1 MQLDLII
8 LDEEQKDLFIIS
20 DRTDDLTLAKP
31 RGTGFF
37 TRVLHKVQ
45 KAYAALEKRFDYQE
59 NVCATL
65 RHASRLLVL
74 HSTDL
79 ASDEAAVRFIQFLDR
94 CQRKHSRW
102 FWIDFVL
109 ALLGSLLTP
118 IPGPN
123 VFFLYPAARSLGHYF
138 ALNGAKRA
146 RHLLESTQTRKA
158 RQREVVSYKVESRLN
173 RIKGRLSR
181 LDEVNQEIEELQ
193 ELYGFSKLR
202 ALLERL

>member
-8 LDEEQKDLFIIS
+8 LDGNEKDLFIIS
-20 DRTDDLTLAKP
+20 DKP
-31 RGTGFF
+31 HEMPPSDSTGEGFF
-37 TRVLHKVQ
+37 TRVLHRVQ
-45 KAYAALEKRFDYQE
+45 HAYAALEQRFDYQE

-65 RHASRLLVL
+65 RHATELLIL
-74 HSTDL
+74 HSPNLD
-79 ASDEAAVRFIQFLDR
+79 SEEAGERFLRFLDQCR
-94 CQRKHSRW
+94 RKHSRW
-102 FWIDFVL
+102 FWVDLVL

-138 ALNGAKRA
+138 ALSG
-146 RHLLESTQTRKA
+146 TRKA
-158 RQREVVSYKVESRLN
+158 RQLEVVSYRVEPRLN
-173 RIKGRLSR
+173 RIKEQLSH
-181 LDEVNQEIEELQ
+181 LDQVSQEIEELQ

>member
-8 LDEEQKDLFIIS
+8 LDGDKKDLFIIS
-20 DRTDDLTLAKP
+20 EVQQEVPPADSAEE
-31 RGTGFF
+31 GFF
-37 TRVLHKVQ
+37 TRVFRKVQ
-45 KAYAALEKRFDYQE
+45 HAYAALEKRFDYQE

-65 RHASRLLVL
+65 RHASKLLIL
-74 HSTDL
+74 HSPSLDP
-79 ASDEAAVRFIQFLDR
+79 DEAGERLIRFLDR

-102 FWIDFVL
+102 LWVDLVL

-138 ALNGAKRA
+138 ALTGARN
-146 RHLLESTQTRKA
+146 A
-158 RQREVVSYKVESRLN
+158 RQLDVVSYKVESRLN
-173 RIKGRLSR
+173 QIKGNLDH
-181 LDEVNQEIEELQ
+181 LDEVGLEIEELQ

>member
-8 LDEEQKDLFIIS
+8 LEDNEKDLFIIS
-20 DRTDDLTLAKP
+20 DKP
-31 RGTGFF
+31 HKMVPSDSTGEGFF
-37 TRVLHKVQ
+37 TRVFHKVQ
-45 KAYAALEKRFDYQE
+45 HAYAALEQRFDYQE

-65 RHASRLLVL
+65 RHATELLIL
-74 HSTDL
+74 HSPNLD
-79 ASDEAAVRFIQFLDR
+79 SDEAGERFVRFLDR
-94 CQRKHSRW
+94 CRRKHARW
-102 FWIDFVL
+102 FWVDLVL

-138 ALNGAKRA
+138 ALSG
-146 RHLLESTQTRKA
+146 TRKA
-158 RQREVVSYKVESRLN
+158 RQLEVVSYKVEPRLT
-173 RIKGRLSR
+173 RIRENLEQ
-181 LDEVNQEIEELQ
+181 LDDVGQEIGELQ

>member
-8 LDEEQKDLFIIS
+8 LEGNEKDLFIIS
-20 DRTDDLTLAKP
+20 DKP
-31 RGTGFF
+31 HEVLPSDSTGEGFF
-37 TRVLHKVQ
+37 TRVFHKVQ
-45 KAYAALEKRFDYQE
+45 HAYAALEQRFDYQE

-65 RHASRLLVL
+65 RHATELLIL
-74 HSTDL
+74 HSPNLTPE
-79 ASDEAAVRFIQFLDR
+79 EAGERFVQFLDR
-94 CQRKHSRW
+94 CRRKHARW
-102 FWIDFVL
+102 FWIDLVL

-138 ALNGAKRA
+138 ALTGA
-146 RHLLESTQTRKA
+146 RKA
-158 RQREVVSYKVESRLN
+158 RQLEVVSYKMERRLN
-173 RIKGRLSR
+173 RIRENLKQ
-181 LDEVNQEIEELQ
+181 LDDVGQEIGELQ

>member
-8 LDEEQKDLFIIS
+8 LDGDKKDLFIIS
-20 DRTDDLTLAKP
+20 DVHHEAPPTDTAEE
-31 RGTGFF
+31 GFL
-37 TRVLHKVQ
+37 TRVFHKVQ
-45 KAYAALEKRFDYQE
+45 HAYAALEKRFDYQE

-65 RHASRLLVL
+65 RHASELLIL
-74 HSTDL
+74 HSPNID
-79 ASDEAAVRFIQFLDR
+79 SDKAGERFTRFLDR

-102 FWIDFVL
+102 FWVDLVL

-138 ALNGAKRA
+138 ALTGARN
-146 RHLLESTQTRKA
+146 A
-158 RQREVVSYKVESRLN
+158 RQLDVVSYKMEVRLN
-173 RIKGRLSR
+173 RIRGNLNH
-181 LDEVNQEIEELQ
+181 LDKVGLEIEELQ

>member
-8 LDEEQKDLFIIS
+8 LDVDKKDLFIIS
-20 DRTDDLTLAKP
+20 DVRQEAPPSDSAEE
-31 RGTGFF
+31 GFF
-37 TRVLHKVQ
+37 TRLFHKVQ
-45 KAYAALEKRFDYQE
+45 HAYAALEKRFDYQE

-65 RHASRLLVL
+65 RHASELLIL
-74 HSTDL
+74 HSPTLD
-79 ASDEAAVRFIQFLDR
+79 SDEAGERLSRFLEK

-102 FWIDFVL
+102 FWVDLVL

-138 ALNGAKRA
+138 ALTGARN
-146 RHLLESTQTRKA
+146 A
-158 RQREVVSYKVESRLN
+158 RQLEVVSYKVEPRLN
-173 RIKGRLSR
+173 QIRGNLKR
-181 LDEVNQEIEELQ
+181 LDEVGLEIEELQ